1 MRGAAAK
8 DTALVDRAPQDR
20 LAAEVRALALPAIGH
35 SLLQTLVVV
44 VDRAMLGHH
53 AATSLAA
60 MQIAAALEWSIWSV
74 FGAFE
79 VGTVARVGF
88 HVGAGRQERATRAVR
103 VSLVVSVVSG
113 MLVAL
118 ASPLVVSVLA
128 RAAPAAS
135 PAAVGAAGDYLTWTL
150 GATPLVFV
158 SMTLIATLQ
167 AGGDTRTPLA
177 IGVGANVLHLGLNR
191 VLILGAFGV
200 PAMGTRG
207 AGISTAVTFATEALL
222 AGWALSSP
230 SRPGS
235 FRSPAGA
242 HPGLAGAWRAE
253 ARRLARIS
261 VPAVLE
267 KILYHVGYV
276 GFVAIVWRLGDL
288 AMAANQAVLS
298 VEAICYLSADGF
310 AIAAASLVA
319 QKLGAGRPGEAMLA
333 ARTAAKYAVVSL
345 TSAGLAALALRSVIL
360 PLFSNDPQVV
370 AEGSAIVPW
379 LLVAQPFMAA
389 SIVLAQALR
398 GAGQTRAVLGVSA
411 TGALLIRVAAT
422 WLFAITM
429 GLGLA
434 GVWMGSTLDWV
445 ARTGMLVAI
454 GRARARELSARASR
468 APS

>member
-1 MRGAAAK
+1 
-8 DTALVDRAPQDR
+8 
-20 LAAEVRALALPAIGH
+20 
-35 SLLQTLVVV
+35 
-44 VDRAMLGHH
+44 MLGHH

-79 VGTVARVGF
+79 VGTIARVGF
-88 HVGAGRQERATRAVR
+88 HIGARRPERARRAVR
-103 VSLVVSVVSG
+103 VSLAISLASG
-113 MLVAL
+113 LVVAL
-118 ASPLVVSVLA
+118 ASRFVVGVLA

-135 PAAVGAAGDYLTWTL
+135 PEAVAAAGDYLSWTL

-177 IGVGANVLHLGLNR
+177 IGVVANVVHVALNR

-207 AGISTAVTFATEALL
+207 AGISTATTFLLEAIL
-222 AGWALSSP
+222 AGVALASP

-235 FRSPAGA
+235 YRA
-242 HPGLAGAWRAE
+242 HPGTPPGPKAAWRAE
-253 ARRLARIS
+253 ARRLARVS

-267 KILYHVGYV
+267 KILYHAGYV
-276 GFVAIVWRLGDL
+276 GFVAVVWRLGDL

-319 QKLGAGRPGEAMLA
+319 QKLGAGRPAEAVA
-333 ARTAAKYAVVSL
+333 ATRIAVKYAVVLL
-345 TSAGLAALALRSVIL
+345 TTAGALALALRSVIL
-360 PLFSNDPQVV
+360 PLFSSDPRVV
-370 AEGSAIVPW
+370 AAGAAIIPW
-379 LLVAQPFMAA
+379 LLVAQPFMAS
-389 SIVLAQALR
+389 SIVFAQALR
-398 GAGQTRAVLGVSA
+398 GAGQTRTVLGVSA
-411 TGALLIRVAAT
+411 VGALVVRLAAT
-422 WLFAITM
+422 WLFAITL

-434 GVWMGSTLDWV
+434 GVWMGSTLDWAV
-445 ARTGMLVAI
+445 RTGLFVAI
-454 GRARARELSARASR
+454 ARMRAREVSARASR